1 MQIGS
6 TSVLVISRSIGSN
19 RANVLGR
26 LWYFSSKPLAF
37 LGRLALRHFRCRGIS
52 GLGAIRKI

>member
-1 MQIGS
+1 MQIAS

-26 LWYFSSKPLAF
+26 SWYFLTEPLAF
-37 LGRLALRHFRCRGIS
+37 LGRLMLCHFRFRGIS